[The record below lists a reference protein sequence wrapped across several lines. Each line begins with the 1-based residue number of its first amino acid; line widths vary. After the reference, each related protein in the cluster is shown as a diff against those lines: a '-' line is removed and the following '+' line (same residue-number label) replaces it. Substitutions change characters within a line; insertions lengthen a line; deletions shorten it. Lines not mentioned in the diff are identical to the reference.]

1 MNEELKSEYKNPS
14 VNASKVIPVT
24 SHTGQET
31 GTLQVT
37 HQEFC
42 LTSLKI
48 YCHPFI
54 FLLRECT
61 CRSKVAFARTHT
73 DSYSRF
79 MHVLMANIPLTFQFS
94 IQWIHGM
101 NNFLVVTYLSSSF
114 QKKPCNTS
122 KSWHIDD
129 TNWRKSFK
137 IKKSQR
143 MNVVHILSLVYKS
156 NKWFLTP

>member
-79 MHVLMANIPLTFQFS
+79 MHVLMAIHWHFSFLSNESMAWTISWWSHTFLL
-94 IQWIHGM
+94 H
-101 NNFLVVTYLSSSF
+101 
-114 QKKPCNTS
+114 S
-122 KSWHIDD
+122 K
-129 TNWRKSFK
+129 R
-137 IKKSQR
+137 
-143 MNVVHILSLVYKS
+143 SLVILLNHDTS
-156 NKWFLTP
+156 MTPTGGRVLK